1 MPGCQDQIGKDTVPQ
16 DRGTSTKGL
25 LCLEK
30 REGETM
36 ETVRDFIFLGSKT
49 TADMKLKE
57 ACYLEEKL

>member
-16 DRGTSTKGL
+16 DRGTSTKGP

-36 ETVRDFIFLGSKT
+36 ETVRNFIFLGSKT
-49 TADMKLKE
+49 TAVMKLKE